1 MQLEDADQITGD
13 EVTMSNDR
21 QTEPAQSESDEGF
34 RALLSTT
41 FDAVVITDQGAIIE
55 ANEQFTH
62 MVGRDLSEVIDKN
75 LLDFICPEWRD
86 LVSQHDFAQTDQSYQ
101 ARYCRQDG
109 STFWVQ
115 VSGKPLAY
123 QGRTV
128 TLIAIRDITG
138 RRDLEQQLQASL
150 AHRARQ
156 VQTSTE
162 VAQEI
167 SAAPA
172 LDELFHRVVNL
183 VRDRFG
189 YYHVHLYTVEQK
201 MLLLQAGTGEAGRQ
215 MQAAGYKISPLVEKS
230 VIARAARHG
239 EPVLIADVVQEPA
252 WLAHPLLPDTK
263 SELAVPIKLGP
274 EVLGVLD
281 VQSDQVDGLNAE
293 DRLLLEG
300 LCGQIAVAINTRRTE
315 TERQQVEAALL
326 ESEKRHRLLLASSPD
341 PIVMYDQEG
350 RTAYVNPAFT
360 QTFGWLPG
368 EVLGRP
374 LDFVPAD
381 KKAEQ
386 REVTR
391 RIFEEGKMPAFETKR
406 LTKNGE
412 VLDVSI
418 GGALF
423 HGKDGALAGSF
434 VILRDVSERKRSE
447 EALRESEQKYRQL
460 VESANSI
467 ILEWDAVGTV
477 TFLNRFGQR
486 FFGFEET
493 EIVGHNVVGTIVPET
508 ESSGRDLQA
517 MIDDMC
523 LHPERYEKNEN
534 ENIKKNGERVWVSWA
549 NKALIGADGKPL
561 GVLSIGNDVTARR
574 RAEAELRLQ
583 NEYLAALHETTLG
596 LISRLELSDLL
607 ETLIARAGQLLGTA
621 HGNIYLVEPDGA
633 GGAVLERKL
642 GIGVYSQLI
651 GSRLRAG
658 EGLAGKVWQ
667 TDEPLAVDD
676 YDVWPD
682 RSPTFQYNVVR
693 ALMGVPLKSSSQVV
707 GVLSIAHGPETDQT
721 FGDKEVELLTR
732 FGQLAS
738 LALDNARLYTSA
750 QQAKE
755 TAEKANRAKSVFLAS
770 MSHELRTPLNAIIGY
785 SEMLTEEAQDL
796 GQGDFV
802 SDLDKIQA
810 AGKHLLSLIN
820 DILDLSKIEAG
831 RVQLYLE
838 SFDIASLIEDV
849 VNTTG
854 PLIEKNGNTLEIQC
868 PPDIGLMLADL
879 LKVRQTLLNL
889 LSNASKFTEQGT
901 ITIKV
906 DRQMATGKDWITFS
920 VSDTGI
926 GIAPEQIDKLF
937 QPFTQADSSTSR
949 KYGGTGLGL
958 AITRRFCEMM
968 GGTITVTSESQQG
981 AIFTVRLPAEI
992 KEQDVAGNQNGEI
1005 LIGYNED
1012 DDPVDGSPSVSKA
1025 ADGRERAGSPL
1036 PDASNP
1042 QDSPGAQPQKP
1053 YTVLVIDDDA
1063 SVHSLMQ
1070 RFLTKAGFQVIT
1082 ASSGEEGIQL
1092 AREARPDVITL
1103 DVLLPRMDGWAVLTS
1118 LKTDPDLAGI
1128 PVILLTITDSQD
1140 MGYAL
1145 GAVDYISKPID
1156 RDQLVAILEK
1166 HRGSG
1171 KPLQVLVVEDNDE
1184 SRQILRRMLEKEDW
1198 AVSEAENGQV
1208 ALDRVAEQPPDLILL
1223 DLMMPEMDGFEFVT
1237 HLRQTKAWR
1246 SIPIVVITAKD
1257 LTAEER
1263 AQLNTTVARILQ
1275 KGAYSREELLAQVA
1289 ELVSAGVGQN
1299 VLFSG

>member
-1012 DDPVDGSPSVSKA
+1012 DDPVDGSPSVAKA